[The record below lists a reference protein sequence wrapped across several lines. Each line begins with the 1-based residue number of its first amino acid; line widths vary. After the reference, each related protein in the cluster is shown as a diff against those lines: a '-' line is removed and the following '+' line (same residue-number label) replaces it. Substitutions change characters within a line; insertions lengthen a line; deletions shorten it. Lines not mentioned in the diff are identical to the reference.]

1 MEPLMALA
9 IGLLYATAIFMML
22 RRSIVKLVIGLM
34 LLSNAANLLI
44 FTTAGMTRGA
54 PPLIPE
60 GMMQPLG
67 DVADPLPQAVV
78 LTAIVI
84 AFGVL
89 AFAVVLIRRA
99 YEIVKADDLDKM
111 KDTDTEEEL
120 IEAFKVF
127 DRDGNGFI
135 SAAELRHV
143 MTNLGEKLTDEEV
156 DL

>member
-1 MEPLMALA
+1 MEPIMAIA
-9 IGLLYATAIFMML
+9 IGLLYAAAIFLML

-44 FTTAGMTRGA
+44 FTSAGMTRGA

-60 GMMQPLG
+60 GMLG
-67 DVADPLPQAVV
+67 PAGPVADPLPQAVV

-111 KDTDTEEEL
+111 KDTDT
-120 IEAFKVF
+120 
-127 DRDGNGFI
+127 
-135 SAAELRHV
+135 
-143 MTNLGEKLTDEEV
+143 
-156 DL
+156 